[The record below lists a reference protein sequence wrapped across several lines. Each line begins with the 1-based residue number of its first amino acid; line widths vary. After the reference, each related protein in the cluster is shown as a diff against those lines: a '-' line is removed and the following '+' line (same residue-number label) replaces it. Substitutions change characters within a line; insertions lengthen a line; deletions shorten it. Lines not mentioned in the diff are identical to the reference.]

1 MKQAQEGHRQ
11 RLRERFLNEGLES
24 FQEHE
29 VLELMLFYCI
39 QRKDTK
45 EIARR
50 LLNRFGSLPRVLEAN
65 PEDLRKV
72 EGMGEVSATFL
83 SMLLSVWRYYDV
95 ARTKNEKILKSLDA
109 CGDYLKERFKG
120 MTKENVYLLCMDAK
134 CKVLGCV
141 WIGEGNV
148 NSASIPV
155 RRIVE
160 IALSMN
166 TSVAVLA
173 HNHPSGV
180 AIPSHEDVAT
190 TKRLAVALDSVDI
203 VLADHVVVAD
213 NDFISMALSGL
224 YRSAECTLQ
233 A

>member
-72 EGMGEVSATFL
+72 EGMGEGSATFL

-95 ARTKNEKILKSLDA
+95 ARTKNEKILKTLDA

>member
-95 ARTKNEKILKSLDA
+95 ARTKNEKILKTLDA